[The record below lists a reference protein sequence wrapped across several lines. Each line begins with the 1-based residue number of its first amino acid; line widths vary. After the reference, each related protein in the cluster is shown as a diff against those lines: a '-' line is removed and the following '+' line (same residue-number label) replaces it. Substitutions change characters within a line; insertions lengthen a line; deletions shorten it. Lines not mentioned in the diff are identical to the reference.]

1 MLNLILIAVAVILLT
16 ILIVWVIDKFM
27 PRKFK
32 PVLMILLWVLIAFLG
47 YKTFMSVYG
56 EIKFNEIKEKRYAAA
71 IDKLIDI
78 RDSQLAY
85 KEVTGKYTASFDEL
99 VKFIDTAKF
108 TITQRKDSTI
118 IDKEKTRLYGG
129 VEFKKDI
136 VVVDTLGYAPVKD
149 SLFKTSNRYKTMMNV
164 PFAKEGTKFTMNAG
178 QIGEDIKTPVFEAFV
193 LKRDILHD
201 QQEDFVIKENLVQSV
216 EAVNGNAIRVG
227 SMEDVKTNGNW
238 PQTYGNTKK

>member
-32 PVLMILLWVLIAFLG
+32 PVLMILLWALIGVLG
-47 YKTFMSVYG
+47 YQTFMSVYG
-56 EIKFNEIKEKRYAAA
+56 EIKFNEIKEKRYAKA

-85 KEVTGKYTASFDEL
+85 KEVNGKYTASYDDL
-99 VKFIDTAKF
+99 VKFIETANF
-108 TITQRKDSTI
+108 TITQRRDSTV

-136 VVVDTLGYAPVKD
+136 VIVDTLGYVPVKD
-149 SLFKTSNRYKTMMNV
+149 SLFKTSDRYRTMMNV
-164 PFAKEGTKFTMNAG
+164 PFAKEGTKFKMNAG
-178 QIGEDIKTPVFEAFV
+178 EIGDEDIKTPVFEAFV
-193 LKRDILHD
+193 LKNDILHD
-201 QQEDFVIKENLVQSV
+201 QPKDFVIKENLIRSV

-227 SMEDVKTNGNW
+227 SMEDIKTNGNW
-238 PQTYGNTKK
+238 PKTYGNNE